1 LGFWQNRNV
10 FVTGATGL
18 LGSWM
23 VETLIGEGATVT
35 CLVRDWVP
43 GSRLISSGTA
53 NRANIVHGQ
62 LEDYE
67 LLLRVINEYEIDS
80 VFHLAAQT
88 IVGTASRSAISTF
101 ESNIRGTWN
110 LLEACRVCPK
120 LIERIVFASS
130 DKAYGAHANLP
141 YTENMALQGRFP
153 YDVSKSCADLIAQS
167 YFHSYGMPI
176 TITRC
181 VNLFGGGDLSF
192 NRLVPGTIAS
202 ALRNE
207 RPVIRSD
214 GKFVRDYFYVMN
226 AVEGYMKLAEMM
238 PDPSINGQAFNF
250 GYGEPLSVV
259 ELVDEILTV
268 MDKSHLEPIIQN
280 EASNEIVN
288 QYLDCSKAKRLL
300 GWEPRYDR
308 REGLKKTILWY
319 RTYLNIHGENQEAS
333 SNGRSLRPD
342 DLPDYSF
349 NYRHYEER
357 EK

>member
-1 LGFWQNRNV
+1 MGFWTNKNV
-10 FVTGATGL
+10 FVTGASGL

-23 VETLIGEGATVT
+23 VEELLKEGANVT
-35 CLVRDWVP
+35 CLLRDWVP
-43 GSRLISSGTA
+43 GSKLISSETV
-53 NRANIVHGQ
+53 NKANIVHGN
-62 LEDYE
+62 LEDYD
-67 LLLRVINEYEIDS
+67 LLVRAINEYEIDT

-101 ESNIRGTWN
+101 DSNIRGTWN
-110 LLEACRVCPK
+110 LLEACRICPK

-130 DKAYGAHANLP
+130 DKAYGAHDNLP
-141 YTENMALQGRFP
+141 YTEDMALQGRFP

-207 RPVIRSD
+207 RPIVRSD

-226 AVEGYMKLAEMM
+226 AVEGYMKLAEKM
-238 PDPSINGQAFNF
+238 PDASVNGEAFNF
-250 GYGEPLSVV
+250 GYGEPLSVL
-259 ELVDEILTV
+259 ELVDEILRI
-268 MDKSHLEPIIQN
+268 MDKKSLEPIILN

-288 QYLDCSKAKRLL
+288 QYLDCSKAQRML
-300 GWEPRYDR
+300 GWQPGYSREDGLRRTIEWYERYFSLDR
-308 REGLKKTILWY
+308 QNRQFAVP
-319 RTYLNIHGENQEAS
+319 NAV
-333 SNGRSLRPD
+333 
-342 DLPDYSF
+342 
-349 NYRHYEER
+349 
-357 EK
+357 